1 MKDSRLDQSKCN
13 WFDETPC
20 SVVSKAGHL
29 QFGQIQ
35 GTLLGP
41 NISADG
47 KDR

>member
-1 MKDSRLDQSKCN
+1 VNQ
-13 WFDETPC
+13 
-20 SVVSKAGHL
+20 AGHL
-29 QFGQIQ
+29 QFAQNQ